1 MTGYLEEAAELVD
14 ANGNLVATV
23 YRHFNERGECDDI
36 FQVPAGCEPKYGW
49 PWKFTGCPVDDDN
62 DDSDNN

>member
-14 ANGNLVATV
+14 ANGSLVATI
-23 YRHFNERGECDDI
+23 YRHYNERGECDDI
-36 FQVPAGCEPKYGW
+36 FQVPAGQEPKGGR

-62 DDSDNN
+62 DSDNN